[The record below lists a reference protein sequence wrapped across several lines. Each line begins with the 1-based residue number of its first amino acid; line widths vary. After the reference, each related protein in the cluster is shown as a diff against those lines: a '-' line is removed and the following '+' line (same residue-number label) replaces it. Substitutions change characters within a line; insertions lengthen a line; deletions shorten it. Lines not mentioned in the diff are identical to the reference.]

1 MKILSV
7 VGARPQFVKAAPVS
21 RALRAVADEVLVH
34 TGQHYDYGMSAV
46 FFEELQIPEPDYN
59 LEVGSGPHGRQ
70 TGQML
75 TRIEEVLLAEAPEMV
90 LVYGDTNSTLAG
102 ALAAVKLH
110 IPVAHVEAG
119 LRSFNRLMPEE
130 HNRVLTDH
138 AADLLLCPTQTAVD
152 NLAREGIDRG
162 VHLVGDVMYDAVL
175 HNASHAERHSAVLD
189 RLHQSPKGY
198 ALATIH
204 RPSNTDD
211 PARLENILAALAALD
226 VPVIFPV
233 HPRTRQR
240 IVDAGL
246 ESLSR
251 SGSLRPIEPV
261 GYLDML
267 LLEKHASLILTDS
280 GGVQKEAYF
289 FAVPCLTLRQETEW
303 VETVKAGWNR
313 LVDGDRSAILHAARS
328 FRPTGTPPPLFGDGH
343 ASTKIAARIAARRA
357 ARIVGQDI

>member
-7 VGARPQFVKAAPVS
+7 VGARPQFIKAAPVS
-21 RALRAVADEVLVH
+21 RALRALADDVLVH
-34 TGQHYDYGMSAV
+34 TGQHYDYGMSAI
-46 FFEELQIPEPDYN
+46 FFQELQIPEPDYN
-59 LEVGSGPHGRQ
+59 LEVGSGPHGWQ

-75 TRIEEVLLAEAPEMV
+75 IRIEEVLLAEAPDVV

-110 IPVAHVEAG
+110 IPIAHVEAG

-138 AADLLLCPTQTAVD
+138 AADLLFCPTQTAID
-152 NLAREGIDRG
+152 NLAHEGISRG

-175 HNASHAERHSAVLD
+175 HNASHAERHSAILD
-189 RLHQSPKGY
+189 RLHLSPQGY
-198 ALATIH
+198 ALVTIH

-211 PARLENILAALAALD
+211 PVHLENLLTALAALD
-226 VPVIFPV
+226 VPVVFPV

-267 LLEKHASLILTDS
+267 LLEKHAGLILTDS

-289 FAVPCLTLRQETEW
+289 FAVPCLTLRHETEW
-303 VETVKAGWNR
+303 AETVQAGWNR
-313 LVDGDRSAILHAARS
+313 LVEVDRAAILHAARS
-328 FRPTGTPPPLFGDGH
+328 FRPEGTPPPLFGDGH
-343 ASTKIAARIAARRA
+343 ASTRIA